1 MLYEKNPKWVCIFQI
16 NLNCFAD
23 VFFKLRTNNFFFWR
37 VQRTKQN
44 CLVLPCCPPD
54 SIMLLAYSFGR
65 RLQIPQ
71 PFLIMFNV
79 LLLSTEEGDNTRILK
94 WWSNL
99 VMMFSDRFGY
109 LGFFSFSSQLFCKV
123 SPNSTEIE
131 KKLAIN
137 PFFHNNFNNR
147 IPNSC
152 SISDD
157 VHSSKAVYKVHK
169 TT

>member
-16 NLNCFAD
+16 NLNFFAD
-23 VFFKLRTNNFFFWR
+23 VFFKLRTNNFFFFWR

-79 LLLSTEEGDNTRILK
+79 LLSTEEGDNTRILK
-94 WWSNL
+94 WWSNI

-109 LGFFSFSSQLFCKV
+109 LGIWVSFHFPTNIFAKFHQIWQKL
-123 SPNSTEIE
+123 
-131 KKLAIN
+131 KKNL
-137 PFFHNNFNNR
+137 P
-147 IPNSC
+147 
-152 SISDD
+152 
-157 VHSSKAVYKVHK
+157 
-169 TT
+169 